1 MKALETL
8 ISRLI
13 DEQALSYST
22 LVYRVFDA
30 ILVLVGIGSAIA
42 ATQPDLSPAT
52 VALCLDAVAAI
63 WVWFILDYL
72 ARLWVAPAN
81 RDLKDLSVWQVRRE
95 WIQSRNGLIDLGSVL
110 PLAIGL
116 VFAAWT
122 PSGAPLLA
130 VLWISRFARYTT
142 GLDMLWRVLARERQP
157 VLGVFLIFVLVLLSA
172 AVLAYH
178 VERELQPQHFGSLSM
193 ALWWAVTTLTTTGYG
208 DVVPMTPFGRLL
220 GGFVMVCGI
229 TVFGLLAGILATGFS
244 NELRRRDF
252 LRNWDLVA
260 QVPFLHD
267 VGPGTIADL
276 ANMLRPRE
284 VPARTVLARRGQP
297 GDCMYFIVQGEV
309 EAMVKPK
316 PHIMG
321 VGDFFGEIALLTGG
335 PRTATVVTLTQCRLL
350 VLDIADF
357 RAIAASR
364 PELLEVIQ
372 GEADR
377 RLGLGSRV
385 KPVEKINE

>member
-8 ISRLI
+8 ICQLI
-13 DEQALSYST
+13 DEQALSRST

-30 ILVLVGIGSAIA
+30 LLVLVGIGSAVA
-42 ATQPDLSPAT
+42 ATQPDLPPF
-52 VALCLDAVAAI
+52 VAAGCLYAIAAI
-63 WVWFILDYL
+63 WGWFVLDYL
-72 ARLWVAPAN
+72 ARVWVAPAN
-81 RDLKDLSVWQVRRE
+81 RDLKDRTLWQIRLE
-95 WIQSRNGLIDLGSVL
+95 WIQSRNGVIDLGSVL
-110 PLAIGL
+110 PLAVGL

-130 VLWISRFARYTT
+130 VFWISRFARYTT

-157 VLGVFLIFVLVLLSA
+157 VLGVFLIFVLVMLLA

-178 VERELQPQHFGSLSM
+178 TERLVQPERFGSLSM

-208 DVVPMTPFGRLL
+208 DSVPTTPFGRLL
-220 GGFVMVCGI
+220 AGFVMICGI

-309 EAMVKPK
+309 EALVKPK
-316 PHIMG
+316 PHLMG
-321 VGDFFGEIALLTGG
+321 PGQFFGEIALLTGG
-335 PRTATVVTLTQCRLL
+335 PRTATVVTITQCRLL

-377 RLGLGSRV
+377 RLGIGGLAQP
-385 KPVEKINE
+385 KETLHE

>member
-8 ISRLI
+8 IRQLI
-13 DEQALSYST
+13 DEQALSNST
-22 LVYRVFDA
+22 LIYRVFDA
-30 ILVLVGIGSAIA
+30 LLVLIGIGTAIA
-42 ATQPDLSPAT
+42 ATQPDLSPTA
-52 VALCLDAVAAI
+52 VALCLDAIAAI
-63 WVWFILDYL
+63 WVLFVLDYL

-81 RDLKDLSVWQVRRE
+81 RELKDRSVWQIRLE
-95 WIQSRNGLIDLGSVL
+95 WVLSRNGMIDLGSVV
-110 PLAIGL
+110 PVAIGL
-116 VFAAWT
+116 IFASWT

-130 VLWISRFARYTT
+130 VLWVSRFARYTT

-208 DVVPMTPFGRLL
+208 DIVPVTPFGRLL
-220 GGFVMVCGI
+220 AGFVMVCGI

-321 VGDFFGEIALLTGG
+321 PGDFFGEIALLTGG
-335 PRTATVVTLTQCRLL
+335 PRTATVVTLSQCRLL

-385 KPVEKINE
+385 KPAETIHD